1 MRDGLLG
8 GAGAVFV
15 VADDAAQQAIVGGGN
30 VVVVV
35 EQQGCECGGIDSEFV
50 SVVHTF
56 CQSRVERV
64 NAFEDEDVVLLEFQF
79 PSARNAFPGE
89 EVIAR
94 RFNLFSG
101 DEGVELGG
109 EEFDV
114 HCFDVFEV
122 IFSFLIARCAYAV
135 HKVVVGGDCHGAYA
149 ADSELDSESFG
160 EGGFPAGGRSGDE
173 HDFHVGA

>member
-101 DEGVELGG
+101 SLP
-109 EEFDV
+109 
-114 HCFDVFEV
+114 
-122 IFSFLIARCAYAV
+122 SFLAWLIR
-135 HKVVVGGDCHGAYA
+135 
-149 ADSELDSESFG
+149 
-160 EGGFPAGGRSGDE
+160 
-173 HDFHVGA
+173 DFAWLISRRFAFTLRITML